1 MKEWIDR
8 LQIKKFVNEFIK
20 NIKEKSIV
28 LNAVSKENSLKC
40 HTVSIKHQFFLL
52 LESNMIITMIEYLKK
67 KVLRY

>member
-28 LNAVSKENSLKC
+28 LNAVSKEKSLKC

-52 LESNMIITMIEYLKK
+52 LASNMIITMIEYLKK